1 MGMLL
6 GDKGGLSDEN
16 AVIVSDILGQ
26 EDALGTMD
34 CKCAVFDVT
43 CSSDDINFT
52 HRFSYS

>member
-34 CKCAVFDVT
+34 CKCAFVDVT
-43 CSSDDINFT
+43 LII
-52 HRFSYS
+52 